1 MLIVFRFTV
10 EKSTGRLNVNNIGR
24 LICQVTLLATFVDI
38 KPKLESLEL
47 VPEPLPLHAVSAHPL
62 IRAHTEARVDA
73 DWSFN
78 MRDLVCV
85 CTR

>member
-1 MLIVFRFTV
+1 
-10 EKSTGRLNVNNIGR
+10 

-62 IRAHTEARVDA
+62 IRAHSAAVVCAERCFD
-73 DWSFN
+73 
-78 MRDLVCV
+78 MCDLVCV
-85 CTR
+85 GSRRRQSV